1 MLYKSFLVTTCDVQ
15 NIIMC
20 SVVKDPFVSESLE
33 NRKALSLD
41 TTQIQLHM
49 QYVQKVNYNMLVSSI
64 YDYYHV
70 SVIKL

>member
-1 MLYKSFLVTTCDVQ
+1 
-15 NIIMC
+15 MC